1 MRIEISTVRT
11 EPTVYAAAVCCIE
24 LETEVDGR
32 QYTTELSL
40 PNLLT
45 VVNVASRWAR
55 VPQSFARQYHVLCM
69 APVRLYLV
77 TSSHARHTPHVL
89 GTVHTHA

>member
-1 MRIEISTVRT
+1 MLYRVTV
-11 EPTVYAAAVCCIE
+11 
-24 LETEVDGR
+24 ETEVDGR

-55 VPQSFARQYHVLCM
+55 VPQSFARQYHTGLKLM
-69 APVRLYLV
+69 SKTRSFSGAQRPKRF
-77 TSSHARHTPHVL
+77 
-89 GTVHTHA
+89 

>member
-1 MRIEISTVRT
+1 MLYRVTV
-11 EPTVYAAAVCCIE
+11 
-24 LETEVDGR
+24 ETEVDGR

-55 VPQSFARQYHVLCM
+55 VPQSFARQYHIITRE
-69 APVRLYLV
+69 A
-77 TSSHARHTPHVL
+77 TSAFMT
-89 GTVHTHA
+89 